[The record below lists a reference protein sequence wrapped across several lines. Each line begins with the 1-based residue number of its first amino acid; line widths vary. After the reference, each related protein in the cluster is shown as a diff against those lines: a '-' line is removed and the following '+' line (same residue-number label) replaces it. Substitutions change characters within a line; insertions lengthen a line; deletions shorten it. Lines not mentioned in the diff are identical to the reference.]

1 MLTQRKLQLRSAK
14 RRQRLK
20 ERDAGLDLYQIRL
33 PVPICNR
40 LRTGMQDPEFVQR
53 LQDYIAHEIIEAA
66 VFPNLALLIWNRDV
80 EYLTR
85 KDAFQLYERN
95 WRHIDEKN
103 IPAHERALIDQLNQE
118 FGRGVINA

>member
-20 ERDAGLDLYQIRL
+20 ERDAGLGLYQIRL
-33 PVPICNR
+33 PVPLCNR

-66 VFPNLALLIWNRDV
+66 AFPNLALLIWNRDV

-95 WRHIDEKN
+95 WRHLDEKN

-118 FGRGVINA
+118 FGHGVINA

>member
-20 ERDAGLDLYQIRL
+20 ERDAGLGLYQIRL

-85 KDAFQLYERN
+85 RDAFQLYERN
-95 WRHIDEKN
+95 WRYLDEKN